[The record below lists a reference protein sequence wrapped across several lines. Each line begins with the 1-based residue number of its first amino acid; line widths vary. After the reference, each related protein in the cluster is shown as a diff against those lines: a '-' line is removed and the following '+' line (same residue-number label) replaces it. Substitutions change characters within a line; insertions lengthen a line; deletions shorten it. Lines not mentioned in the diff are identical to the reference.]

1 MSSQELTGGTAAGTA
16 TLDRRKVVLVELP
29 TYENIL
35 PLASG
40 YIQAY
45 AQGDEAVA
53 ASHSFE
59 IVSLPVSADR
69 HQIVEELAAKDAYL
83 YTFSC
88 YIWNMKLVRWVL
100 KELRALRPDA
110 HYLLGGPQ
118 VMNHASTYLS
128 DRPHNVSICNGEGE
142 KTALEY
148 LRQLAT
154 GAPDLHQVPGLSF
167 WDGGELVTTEAA
179 PRIQNLMDIPSPF
192 LNGVFEGH
200 EFSFAI
206 METNRGCPFRCTFCY
221 WGAATNSK
229 VNKYEEQRIR
239 DELKWISENGY
250 SALMIADANWGL
262 SPRDVSLSEYIVE
275 CSEENGYPLIVH
287 MAAAKNRP
295 ERMAEITEIFVR
307 GGLMVSQ
314 PISLQTMNESA
325 LEMVDRKNIRE
336 ETYIGLQRLLREKRI
351 SSYVE
356 MIWPLPGETLES
368 FKDGLTRLC
377 RSYADTII
385 VYPQLF
391 LHNTPMYAQRDTLGI
406 ITAEAASDVSEA
418 EVVLGTKWVSEE
430 DCYEGYWVNHAL
442 YTLYNMRA
450 LFVLSGYLDAHGIVS
465 YGDLFAQ
472 VSRYFRTRT
481 DSEVCQFFIQS
492 TKDLANFD
500 LLNTGKTAHLIL
512 SSHREEFDRLLTDF
526 VTAQDWWSDPMARQA
541 FELDL
546 LARAYIYREPVRT
559 PDHEFTEVALRGQPD
574 DRGFLV
580 EVSPELYRL
589 LVDREMIAPAD
600 ADGSAGSAD
609 SAGAAGSLGDERI
622 TLHIDHRGRQKMPYQ
637 PQRSLEHNANYCQG
651 MVLRSREIL
660 PTIQVASNEA
670 LTVA

>member
-1 MSSQELTGGTAAGTA
+1 MSSLESSGPADAGT
-16 TLDRRKVVLVELP
+16 TVLDRQKIVLVELP

-45 AQGDEAVA
+45 VQDDPAVA
-53 ASHSFE
+53 VAHTFE
-59 IVSLPVSADR
+59 IVSYPISEDR
-69 HQIVEELAAKDAYL
+69 HQMVRDLAAKDAHL

-100 KELRALRPDA
+100 DELRALRPDA

-118 VMNHASTYLS
+118 VMNHASTYLA
-128 DRPHNVSICNGEGE
+128 DGAENVYVCNGEGE
-142 KTALEY
+142 RTSLEFIK
-148 LRQLAT
+148 QI
-154 GAPDLHQVPGLSF
+154 GSDDPDMRKVPGLSF
-167 WDGGELVTTEAA
+167 WSGGELITTEAA

-192 LNGVFEGH
+192 LNGVFDDH

-229 VNKYEEQRIR
+229 VNKFEEERIKA
-239 DELKWISENGY
+239 ELKWISEHRY

-262 SPRDVSLSEYIVE
+262 SPRDVTLSEYIVQ
-275 CSEENGYPLIVH
+275 CSEENGYPLIIH

-314 PISLQTMNESA
+314 PISLQTMNEST

-356 MIWPLPGETLES
+356 MIWPLPGETIES
-368 FKDGLTRLC
+368 FKEGLTRLC

-391 LHNTPMYAQRDTLGI
+391 LHNTPMYGQRESLGI
-406 ITAEAASDVSEA
+406 LTAEVPSDVSEA
-418 EVVLGTKWVSEE
+418 EVVLGTKWVTEQ
-430 DCYEGYWVNHAL
+430 DCRDGYWVNHAL

-450 LFVLSGYLDAHGIVS
+450 LFVLSGYLDSTGIVS
-465 YGDLFAQ
+465 YGELFAQ

-481 DSEVCQFFIQS
+481 DTEVCRFLIQQ
-492 TKDLANFD
+492 TDDLANYD
-500 LLNTGKTAHLIL
+500 LLNTGKTAHMIL
-512 SSHREEFDRLLTDF
+512 SSHREEFDRILADF
-526 VTAQDWWSDPMARQA
+526 VTAQDWWADPMARQA
-541 FELDL
+541 FEIDL
-546 LARAYIYREPVRT
+546 LARAYVYREPVRT
-559 PDHEFTEVALRGQPD
+559 PDYAFTETVLRDQPHAQ
-574 DRGFLV
+574 GFMA
-580 EVSPELYRL
+580 EVSAELLRL
-589 LVDREMIAPAD
+589 LVGREMLQAD
-600 ADGSAGSAD
+600 AVDA
-609 SAGAAGSLGDERI
+609 ERV
-622 TLHIDHRGRQKMPYQ
+622 TLHIDHRGRQKMPYM
-637 PQRSLEHNANYCQG
+637 PQRSLEHNANYCHG

-660 PTIQVASNEA
+660 PNIQVESAGA
-670 LTVA
+670 LAPVA

>member
-1 MSSQELTGGTAAGTA
+1 MSTLEFPSIANAGTA
-16 TLDRRKVVLVELP
+16 GSERRKIVLVELP

-45 AQGDEAVA
+45 AQDAPAVA
-53 ASHSFE
+53 AGYTFE
-59 IVSLPVSADR
+59 IVSYPISDDR
-69 HQIVEELAAKDAYL
+69 HHMVRELAARDAYL

-100 KELRALRPDA
+100 DELRALRPDA

-118 VMNHASTYLS
+118 VMNHAATYLS
-128 DRPHNVSICNGEGE
+128 DGAENVYVCNGEGE
-142 KTALEY
+142 RTSLE
-148 LRQLAT
+148 LILQLDAD
-154 GAPDLHQVPGLSF
+154 APDMRQVPGLSF
-167 WDGGELVTTEAA
+167 WSDGELVTTEPA

-192 LNGVFEGH
+192 LNGVFDDH

-229 VNKYEEQRIR
+229 VNKFEEDRIKA
-239 DELKWISENGY
+239 ELKWISEHGY

-262 SPRDVSLSEYIVE
+262 SPRDVTLSEYIVQ
-275 CSEENGYPLIVH
+275 CSEENGYPLIIH

-314 PISLQTMNESA
+314 PISLQTMNEST

-336 ETYIGLQRLLREKRI
+336 ETYIALQRLLREKRI

-356 MIWPLPGETLES
+356 MIWPLPGETLDS
-368 FKDGLTRLC
+368 FKEGLTRLC

-391 LHNTPMYAQRDTLGI
+391 LHNTPMYGQREALGI
-406 ITAEAASDVSEA
+406 VTAEVPSDVSEA
-418 EVVLGTKWVSEE
+418 ELVLATKWVTEE
-430 DCYEGYWVNHAL
+430 DCRDGYWVNHAL

-450 LFVLSGYLDAHGIVS
+450 LFVLSGYLDETGVIP
-465 YGDLFAQ
+465 YGELFAQ
-472 VSRYFRTRT
+472 MSRYFRTRT
-481 DSEVCQFFIQS
+481 DTEIGRFLVQQ
-492 TKDLANFD
+492 TQELANYD
-500 LLNTGKTAHLIL
+500 LLNTGKTAHMIL
-512 SSHREEFDRLLTDF
+512 SSHRDEFDRLLADF
-526 VTAQDWWSDPMARQA
+526 VTAQDWWADPMARQA
-541 FELDL
+541 FEMDL
-546 LARAYIYREPVRT
+546 LARAYVYREPVRT
-559 PDHEFTEVALRGQPD
+559 PDYPFTEIVLHEQPHPQ
-574 DRGFLV
+574 GFTA
-580 EVSPELYRL
+580 EVSAELLRL
-589 LVDREMIAPAD
+589 LVGREMLQAAD
-600 ADGSAGSAD
+600 PET
-609 SAGAAGSLGDERI
+609 ERV
-622 TLHIDHRGRQKMPYQ
+622 TLHIDHRGRQKMPYM
-637 PQRSLEHNANYCQG
+637 PQRSLEHNANYCHG

-660 PTIQVASNEA
+660 PTIQVASTEV
-670 LTVA
+670 LSPVA

>member
-1 MSSQELTGGTAAGTA
+1 MSTQEFSGTVDAGTA
-16 TLDRRKVVLVELP
+16 TAERRKIVLVELP

-45 AQGDEAVA
+45 AQDDEAVA
-53 ASHSFE
+53 AGHTFE
-59 IVSLPVSADR
+59 IVSLPVSGEREDLLRQLADR
-69 HQIVEELAAKDAYL
+69 DAYL

-88 YIWNMKLVRWVL
+88 YIWNMKLVRWL
-100 KELRALRPDA
+100 LRELRALRPDA

-128 DRPHNVSICNGEGE
+128 DGAENVYLCNGEGE
-142 KTALEY
+142 LTSLEFI
-148 LRQLAT
+148 RQLSSP
-154 GAPDLHQVPGLSF
+154 APDMHQVPGLSF
-167 WDGGELVTTEAA
+167 WSSGELVTTEAA
-179 PRIQNLMDIPSPF
+179 PRIQDLMDIPSPF

-229 VNKYEEQRIR
+229 VKKYEEDRIK
-239 DELKWISENGY
+239 DEIKWISEHGY

-262 SPRDVSLSEYIVE
+262 SPRDVTLSEYIVE

-336 ETYIGLQRLLREKRI
+336 ETYIGLQRLLREKQI

-391 LHNTPMYAQRDTLGI
+391 LHNTPMYAQRETLGI
-406 ITAEAASDVSEA
+406 LTAEAASDVSEA
-418 EVVLGTKWVSEE
+418 EVVLATKWVTEE

-450 LFVLSGYLDAHGIVS
+450 LFMVSGYLDEKGIIS
-465 YGDLFAQ
+465 YGELFAE
-472 VSRYFRTRT
+472 VSRYFRSRT

-492 TKDLANFD
+492 TKDLANYD

-512 SSHREEFDRLLTDF
+512 SSHREEFDRLLADF
-526 VTAQDWWSDPMARQA
+526 VKAQDWWADPMARQA
-541 FELDL
+541 FEMDL

-559 PDHEFTEVALRGQPD
+559 PDYAFEEVVLRGQPD
-574 DRGFLV
+574 PKGFLV
-580 EVSPELYRL
+580 EVSPELARL
-589 LVDREMIAPAD
+589 LVARELLPD
-600 ADGSAGSAD
+600 V
-609 SAGAAGSLGDERI
+609 DEESGRI

-651 MVLRSREIL
+651 MVLRFREIL
-660 PTIQVASNEA
+660 PTIKVASMEA
-670 LTVA
+670 LASTV

>member
-1 MSSQELTGGTAAGTA
+1 MSSQEFSGITDAGTVMS
-16 TLDRRKVVLVELP
+16 DRRKIVLVELP

-45 AQGDEAVA
+45 AQADEAVA
-53 ASHSFE
+53 ADHTFE

-69 HQIVEELAAKDAYL
+69 RQMVRELADRDAYL

-88 YIWNMKLVRWVL
+88 YIWNMKLVRWLL

-118 VMNHASTYLS
+118 VMNHAATYLS
-128 DRPHNVSICNGEGE
+128 DGAENVYVCNGEGE
-142 KTALEY
+142 RTSLEFI
-148 LRQLAT
+148 RQLGSQT
-154 GAPDLHQVPGLSF
+154 PDMSQVPGLSF
-167 WDGGELVTTEAA
+167 WSSGELITTESA

-229 VNKYEEQRIR
+229 VNKYEEDRIK
-239 DELKWISENGY
+239 DELKWISEHGY

-262 SPRDVSLSEYIVE
+262 SPRDVTLSEYIVE
-275 CSEENGYPLIVH
+275 CSEETGYPLIVH

-336 ETYIGLQRLLREKRI
+336 DTYIGLQRLLREKRI

-391 LHNTPMYAQRDTLGI
+391 LHNTPMYAQRETLGI
-406 ITAEAASDVSEA
+406 MTAEAASDVSEA
-418 EVVLGTKWVSEE
+418 EVVLGTKWVTEE

-450 LFVLSGYLDAHGIVS
+450 LFVLSGYLDATGIIS
-465 YGDLFAQ
+465 YGDLFAEM
-472 VSRYFRTRT
+472 SRYFRSRT

-492 TKDLANFD
+492 TKDLANYD

-512 SSHREEFDRLLTDF
+512 SSHREEFDRLLADF
-526 VTAQDWWSDPMARQA
+526 VAAQDWWADPMARQA
-541 FELDL
+541 FEMDL
-546 LARAYIYREPVRT
+546 LTRAYIYREPVRT
-559 PDHEFTEVALRGQPD
+559 PDHEFTEIVLRGQPD
-574 DRGFLV
+574 SRGFLV
-580 EVSPELYRL
+580 EVSAELFRL
-589 LVDREMIAPAD
+589 LVAREMLEAVD
-600 ADGSAGSAD
+600 EES
-609 SAGAAGSLGDERI
+609 ERI

-660 PTIQVASNEA
+660 PTIQVASTEVPA
-670 LTVA
+670 SVA

>member
-1 MSSQELTGGTAAGTA
+1 ME
-16 TLDRRKVVLVELP
+16 RRKIVLVELP

-45 AQGDEAVA
+45 AQDDPAVA
-53 ASHSFE
+53 ASHTFE
-59 IVSLPVSADR
+59 IVSYPISDDR
-69 HQIVEELAAKDAYL
+69 HRMVRDLAEKDAHL

-100 KELRALRPDA
+100 DELRALRPDA

-118 VMNHASTYLS
+118 VMNHASTYLA
-128 DRPHNVSICNGEGE
+128 DGAENVYVCNGEGE
-142 KTALEY
+142 LTSLE
-148 LRQLAT
+148 LIKQIGS
-154 GAPDLHQVPGLSF
+154 GAPEMSNVLGLSF
-167 WDGGELVTTEAA
+167 WSDGELVTTESA

-192 LNGVFEGH
+192 LNGVFEDH

-229 VNKYEEQRIR
+229 VNKFEEERIKA
-239 DELKWISENGY
+239 ELKWISEHRY

-262 SPRDVSLSEYIVE
+262 SPRDVTLSEYIVQ
-275 CSEENGYPLIVH
+275 CGEENGYPLIIH

-314 PISLQTMNESA
+314 PISLQTMNEST

-356 MIWPLPGETLES
+356 MIWPLPGETIGS
-368 FKDGLTRLC
+368 FKEGLTRLC

-391 LHNTPMYAQRDTLGI
+391 LHNTPMYGQRESLGI
-406 ITAEAASDVSEA
+406 LTAEVPSDISEA
-418 EVVLGTKWVSEE
+418 EVVLGTKWVTEE
-430 DCYEGYWVNHAL
+430 DCRDGYWVNHAL

-450 LFVLSGYLDAHGIVS
+450 LFVLSGYLDSAGIIS
-465 YGDLFAQ
+465 YGELFAG

-481 DSEVCQFFIQS
+481 DTEVCRFLIQQ
-492 TKDLANFD
+492 TDDLANYD
-500 LLNTGKTAHLIL
+500 LLNTGKTAHMIL
-512 SSHREEFDRLLTDF
+512 SSHREEFDRILADF

-541 FELDL
+541 FEIDL
-546 LARAYIYREPVRT
+546 LARAYVYREPVRT
-559 PDHEFTEVALRGQPD
+559 PDYAFTEIVLRDQPHAQ
-574 DRGFLV
+574 GFTA
-580 EVSPELYRL
+580 EVSADLLRL
-589 LVDREMIAPAD
+589 LVGREMLEAD
-600 ADGSAGSAD
+600 AAD
-609 SAGAAGSLGDERI
+609 AERV
-622 TLHIDHRGRQKMPYQ
+622 TLHIDHRGRQKMPYM
-637 PQRSLEHNANYCQG
+637 PQRSLEHNANYCHG

-660 PTIQVASNEA
+660 PNIQVDAAGA
-670 LTVA
+670 LAPVA